1 MKKKYVLVGGSGF
14 VGSALVNLLGENN
27 CQIFDKENSLLFP
40 KITKIADVRRPKQIV
55 FDSNIDSLVLLAAE
69 HRDDISPK
77 SLYYDVNV
85 TGTVNILN
93 KMDEF
98 NIKNL
103 IFTSS
108 VAIYG
113 LNKNNPDEN
122 HSEDAFNDYGKSKWL
137 AEQEIKKWYEKD
149 PSGKSVT
156 IIRPTVIFGEGN
168 RGNVYNLLKQMS
180 LGKFIMIGDGLNK
193 KSMAY
198 IGNIVSFIKNKL
210 ELNEKGYEI
219 YNYAD
224 KPDFNMNDLTILVN
238 KKMNLK
244 NRSFYLPY
252 LIGIIIGYCFDF
264 LSFILRK
271 NLPISSVRIKKFCAT
286 TEFNSDK
293 AHKYFEAPFTLAEGI
308 NNTLDYEFH
317 KNQTN

>member
-1 MKKKYVLVGGSGF
+1 MLVGGSGF
-14 VGSALVNLLGENN
+14 VGSALVKLLGENN

-40 KITKIADVRRPKQIV
+40 NITTIADVRKPKQII
-55 FDSNIDSLVLLAAE
+55 FNSNIDSVVLLAAE
-69 HRDDISPK
+69 HRDDVSPK

-85 TGTVNILN
+85 TGTINVL
-93 KMDEF
+93 KEMDAF
-98 NIKNL
+98 NIKKL

-108 VAIYG
+108 VAVYG
-113 LNKNNPDEN
+113 LNKNNPNEEHPIDP
-122 HSEDAFNDYGKSKWL
+122 FNDYGKSKWL
-137 AEQEIKKWYEKD
+137 AEQEIKKWYDKD
-149 PSGKSVT
+149 PDGKSVT

-180 LGKFIMIGDGLNK
+180 LGTFIMIGDGLNK

-198 IGNIVSFIKNKL
+198 IGNIASFLKNKL
-210 ELNEKGYEI
+210 ELKEKGYEI

-224 KPDFNMNDLTILVN
+224 KPDFNMKDLILLVN

-244 NRSFYLPY
+244 NRSFYFPY
-252 LIGIIIGYCFDF
+252 LIGIFIGYCFDF

-271 NLPISSVRIKKFCAT
+271 NFAISSIRIKKFCAT
-286 TEFNSDK
+286 TKFNANK
-293 AHKYFEAPFTLAEGI
+293 AHKCFEPPYSLSEGI
-308 NNTLDYEFH
+308 NNTLDYEFN